1 MRDLRVPASPA
12 LIELRRAQSG
22 RAAGYNQVY
31 SKKKI
36 VAVKNPVQQQR
47 YRLGVDIGGTFT
59 DLVILNEDT
68 GNIQTLKVSSTP
80 HDPSRAALNGVRR
93 ARDELG
99 IDLAS
104 VAQFTHASTVASNT
118 VLQARGARTALLAT
132 EGFRDL
138 LEIQRHK
145 RYRLFDQSYQKIA
158 PLVPRHLSFG
168 IPERVDET
176 GAVIKPLDEA
186 ALRQVLQTLAK
197 EKIEALAICF
207 LFSFRNAAHEQRAGE
222 IAREMLPGCFVTLSC
237 EIYPQYREYERAS
250 TTVVNAYL
258 GPEVSTYL
266 ERMNGAL
273 SSEGITVPLHM
284 MQSNGGI
291 MAWTEATA
299 MPCRIVESGPAAGV
313 IAAAHFGK
321 LAGRDNLLSFD
332 MGGTTAKAGLIEN
345 GEVRLSAGQELGAGI
360 NISRILHGGGY
371 YVGAATVDLAEVGAG
386 GGSIAWLD
394 QGVLKVG
401 PQSAGADPGPIAYG
415 LGGERVTV
423 TDVNLVLGRIPAA
436 YFLGGTMQL
445 DMAKVRAVVER
456 ELAAPLGI
464 SVEEACAAVIEVAN
478 ASMLKMLRIVTV
490 EKGCDPGDFT
500 LVAFGGNGP
509 VHGIEL
515 AGDLGIREVIVPP
528 SPGLLSAQG
537 LLAADVRYDFRQTH
551 IAAVTAGDLDK
562 IENLY
567 CELEARGRAA
577 LRNYGLAEDA
587 IAFHRSADMRYRRQ
601 AYEINLRLPDEPLAE
616 PHRAVIAEA
625 FHALHEKLY
634 GRRDTAGVIE
644 FVTLIVTATGN
655 ARRLAHAPLAAGD
668 GTVARAVKP
677 AHKVFFRDA
686 GLVECACYDR
696 ALLRAGDELPGPAL
710 IEAVDST
717 TVVPPS
723 WRVRCDAV
731 GNLMI
736 NREGA
741 KR

>member
-1 MRDLRVPASPA
+1 M
-12 LIELRRAQSG
+12 
-22 RAAGYNQVY
+22 
-31 SKKKI
+31 KKPEKI
-36 VAVKNPVQQQR
+36 PR

-59 DLVILNEDT
+59 DLVVLNE
-68 GNIQTLKVSSTP
+68 GSGHIQTFKVSSTP
-80 HDPSRAALNGVRR
+80 HDPSQAALNGVRR
-93 ARDELG
+93 VRDALG
-99 IDLAS
+99 IDLAE

-118 VLQARGARTALLAT
+118 VLQARGARTALLVT

-145 RYRLFDQSYQKIA
+145 RYRLFDQSYQKIP

-168 IPERVDET
+168 VPERVDET
-176 GAVIKPLDEA
+176 GVVITPLDEA
-186 ALRQVLQTLAK
+186 ALRVVLQKLVG

-207 LFSFRNAAHEQRAGE
+207 LFSFRNSAHEKRAAV
-222 IAREMLPGCFVTLSC
+222 IAREMLPGCFITISS

-266 ERMNGAL
+266 ERMNAAL
-273 SSEGITVPLHM
+273 SREGINVPLHM

-313 IAAAHFGK
+313 IAAAHFGR
-321 LAGRDNLLSFD
+321 LAGRTNLLSFD

-345 GEVRLSAGQELGAGI
+345 GEVRLSSGQELGAGI

-394 QGVLKVG
+394 AGVLKVG

-415 LGGERVTV
+415 KGGDRVTV
-423 TDVNLVLGRIPAA
+423 TDANLLLGRISAA
-436 YFLGGTMQL
+436 AFLGGEMQL
-445 DMAKVRAVVER
+445 DLEKARATVER
-456 ELAAPLGI
+456 ELAAPLNI
-464 SVEEACAAVIEVAN
+464 SVEDACAAVIEVAN

-528 SPGLLSAQG
+528 LPGVLSAQG
-537 LLAADVRYDFRQTH
+537 LLAADVRYDFRQTY
-551 IAAVTAGDLDK
+551 IAAVAGGDLAAV
-562 IENLY
+562 ERLFEAL
-567 CELEARGRAA
+567 ELRGREA

-587 IAFHRSADMRYRRQ
+587 IEFHRSADMRYRRQ
-601 AYEINLRLPDEPLAE
+601 AYEINVRLPDRPLVA
-616 PHRAVIAEA
+616 ADGGGVAEA

-634 GRRDTAGVIE
+634 GRRDESGAIE
-644 FVTLIVTATGN
+644 FVTLVVTATGN
-655 ARRLAHAPLAAGD
+655 VRRLAHAPLESGD
-668 GTVARAVKP
+668 GSPARARK
-677 AHKVFFRDA
+677 ALHKVFFRDA
-686 GLVECACYDR
+686 GLVECDCYDR
-696 ALLRAGDELPGPAL
+696 ALLRTGDELQGPAL
-710 IEAVDST
+710 IEAADST
-717 TVVPPS
+717 TVVPPR
-723 WRVRCDAV
+723 WRVRCDSV
-731 GNLMI
+731 GNLMVTL
-736 NREGA
+736 EGA
-741 KR
+741 K